1 MTDAEDK
8 RSDEAGREVT
18 AEAVRSE
25 SPGSPPVQI
34 KVVPAASVEEASA
47 SAGSPPQDSATG
59 EAAGSAAHGSA
70 GGPSAEGAAAG
81 STAQGANAGATA
93 QGPAAGSP
101 APGRTGRRFTLAVT
115 FLTGIPLKVEGEVSP
130 SDLWGSMGWYPLVG
144 LVMGL
149 AAWLVYAGLISFLP
163 GLVAAA
169 LVVIL
174 LELLTRG
181 LHLDG
186 LMDTA
191 DGILSGA
198 PRERALE
205 IMKDHNVGAM
215 GVAAAVLLLIL
226 KVAALGA
233 LSRADAA
240 APLIAG
246 LCAARALPALGVYHW
261 PYARPAGTGE
271 AFTRERTPGTLQ
283 LDGALLFAGIVVAG
297 LVALIAGAAGSW
309 FAGLVV
315 AAVAMAASIA
325 VQAYVARRL
334 GGLSGDVY
342 GMGIEIAEAA
352 AFVMGCAI
360 VGLAM

>member
-1 MTDAEDK
+1 MPITMA
-8 RSDEAGREVT
+8 SSAPSSAGG
-18 AEAVRSE
+18 
-25 SPGSPPVQI
+25 SPGDSG
-34 KVVPAASVEEASA
+34 A
-47 SAGSPPQDSATG
+47 QDSA
-59 EAAGSAAHGSA
+59 
-70 GGPSAEGAAAG
+70 GAAASG
-81 STAQGANAGATA
+81 STES
-93 QGPAAGSP
+93 SP
-101 APGRTGRRFTLAVT
+101 APGSARRRLTLAVT

-144 LVMGL
+144 LVMGF
-149 AAWLVYAGLISFLP
+149 AAWVVYAGLVSFLP
-163 GLVAAA
+163 GLVAAT

-186 LMDTA
+186 VMDTA

-246 LCAARALPALGVYHW
+246 LCAARALPALDVYHW
-261 PYARPAGTGE
+261 PYARVAGTGE
-271 AFTRERTPGTLQ
+271 AFTREHTPEPLQ
-283 LDGALLFAGIVVAG
+283 LAGGLLLAGIVVAG

-315 AAVAMAASIA
+315 AAVAMAVGLG

-334 GGLSGDVY
+334 GGLTGDVY
-342 GMGIEIAEAA
+342 GMGIELAEAA
-352 AFVMGCAI
+352 ALVMGCAV